1 MTKRTLSLK
10 RESILD
16 LTIDELGVVVGGQDA
31 RTLAN
36 TCPILECVNSRYVPC
51 TV

>member
-1 MTKRTLSLK
+1 MKRTLNLK
-10 RESILD
+10 RESLRD
-16 LTIDELGVVVGGQDA
+16 LTIDELGIVVGGHDA
-31 RTLAN
+31 RTLEN